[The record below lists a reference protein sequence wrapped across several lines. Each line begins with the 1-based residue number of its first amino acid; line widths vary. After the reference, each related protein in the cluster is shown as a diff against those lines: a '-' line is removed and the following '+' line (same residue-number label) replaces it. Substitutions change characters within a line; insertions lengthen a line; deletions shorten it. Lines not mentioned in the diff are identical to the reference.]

1 MKNSELWRA
10 LGRNTIISM
19 VLFGALLGLLW
30 LAEMI
35 FPSMTLLKWHDKWH
49 DPAWVVG
56 IPASIIGVAYILT
69 IRDPH
74 NYTGFYAGII
84 MSILLG
90 IQFILQG
97 GYDSAFLFFLVF
109 IPFQMM
115 SIYKWSRNKEEG
127 GASFEPKFLDTPRL
141 VMSIAMLV
149 IITAGDYV
157 LSTFA
162 LMHDGL
168 TDNMPVKIL
177 NGLLISSSFL
187 ANYWLIYRKT
197 DSWIYWFIYSVAG
210 IGLFIILGNVFS
222 IVLFTFFLVINSM
235 AGLAWI
241 KGTSKENLNWVKI
254 EPAQLMDFLLAKM
267 GGMAKSSVKQLLGQ
281 RRVKVGN
288 AIQTR
293 HDFALKKGDVVTVSS
308 GRGNSQL
315 THPKLKIVYEDDD
328 LIVVN
333 KQPGLLTVAATPG
346 SSETTAYSILRA
358 YVKKQNARAG
368 IYVVHRLDRETSGLL
383 VFARSEELQHYMR
396 EYWRELVTE
405 RTYIALAE
413 GVLKPAEGKIT
424 TWLTED
430 KRNAVVYSSPVD
442 DGGDIAITNYKT
454 LRSSADGQYSLVELH
469 LETGR
474 TNQIRVH
481 LASKGCPVVGDRK
494 YGHGNEY
501 SPIDRLCLHAKVL
514 AFIHPVTEKTV
525 RFESPVPKEFNRVLV

>member
-1 MKNSELWRA
+1 MIKRKQD
-10 LGRNTIISM
+10 T
-19 VLFGALLGLLW
+19 VL
-30 LAEMI
+30 
-35 FPSMTLLKWHDKWH
+35 K
-49 DPAWVVG
+49 
-56 IPASIIGVAYILT
+56 VA
-69 IRDPH
+69 
-74 NYTGFYAGII
+74 
-84 MSILLG
+84 
-90 IQFILQG
+90 
-97 GYDSAFLFFLVF
+97 
-109 IPFQMM
+109 
-115 SIYKWSRNKEEG
+115 EG
-127 GASFEPKFLDTPRL
+127 G
-141 VMSIAMLV
+141 
-149 IITAGDYV
+149 
-157 LSTFA
+157 
-162 LMHDGL
+162 
-168 TDNMPVKIL
+168 
-177 NGLLISSSFL
+177 
-187 ANYWLIYRKT
+187 
-197 DSWIYWFIYSVAG
+197 
-210 IGLFIILGNVFS
+210 
-222 IVLFTFFLVINSM
+222 
-235 AGLAWI
+235 
-241 KGTSKENLNWVKI
+241 
-254 EPAQLMDFLLAKM
+254 QLMDFLMAKM
-267 GGMAKSSVKQLLGQ
+267 GGMARSSVKQLLGQ

-293 HDFALKKGDVVTVSS
+293 HDFMLKAGDIVTVSS

-315 THPKLKIVYEDDD
+315 THPKLRIVYEDDD

-396 EYWRELVTE
+396 QYWREIVTE
-405 RTYIALAE
+405 RTYIALTE
-413 GVLKPAEGKIT
+413 GVLSPREGKIT

-454 LRSSADGQYSLVELH
+454 LKTTTTPPHPSPQGRESGSRHFSSLEGRSGGVTYSLVELH

-494 YGHGNEY
+494 YGHGNES

-514 AFIHPVTEKTV
+514 AFIHPVTEKTI

>member
-1 MKNSELWRA
+1 MIKRKQD
-10 LGRNTIISM
+10 T
-19 VLFGALLGLLW
+19 VL
-30 LAEMI
+30 
-35 FPSMTLLKWHDKWH
+35 K
-49 DPAWVVG
+49 
-56 IPASIIGVAYILT
+56 VA
-69 IRDPH
+69 D
-74 NYTGFYAGII
+74 
-84 MSILLG
+84 
-90 IQFILQG
+90 G
-97 GYDSAFLFFLVF
+97 G
-109 IPFQMM
+109 
-115 SIYKWSRNKEEG
+115 
-127 GASFEPKFLDTPRL
+127 
-141 VMSIAMLV
+141 
-149 IITAGDYV
+149 
-157 LSTFA
+157 
-162 LMHDGL
+162 
-168 TDNMPVKIL
+168 
-177 NGLLISSSFL
+177 
-187 ANYWLIYRKT
+187 
-197 DSWIYWFIYSVAG
+197 
-210 IGLFIILGNVFS
+210 
-222 IVLFTFFLVINSM
+222 
-235 AGLAWI
+235 
-241 KGTSKENLNWVKI
+241 
-254 EPAQLMDFLLAKM
+254 QLMDFLMAKM
-267 GGMAKSSVKQLLGQ
+267 GGMARSSVKQLLGQ

-288 AIQTR
+288 AVQTR
-293 HDFALKKGDVVTVSS
+293 HDFLLKAGDVVTVSS

-315 THPKLKIVYEDDD
+315 THPKLRIVYEDDD

-396 EYWRELVTE
+396 QYWRELVTE

-413 GVLKPAEGKIT
+413 GVLEPREGKIT

-442 DGGDIAITNYKT
+442 DGGDIAITNYQT
-454 LRSSADGQYSLVELH
+454 LRVSSQASAVSNQPYSLVELH

-494 YGHGNEY
+494 YGHGNES

>member
-1 MKNSELWRA
+1 MIKRKQD
-10 LGRNTIISM
+10 T
-19 VLFGALLGLLW
+19 VL
-30 LAEMI
+30 
-35 FPSMTLLKWHDKWH
+35 K
-49 DPAWVVG
+49 
-56 IPASIIGVAYILT
+56 VA
-69 IRDPH
+69 D
-74 NYTGFYAGII
+74 
-84 MSILLG
+84 
-90 IQFILQG
+90 G
-97 GYDSAFLFFLVF
+97 G
-109 IPFQMM
+109 
-115 SIYKWSRNKEEG
+115 
-127 GASFEPKFLDTPRL
+127 
-141 VMSIAMLV
+141 
-149 IITAGDYV
+149 
-157 LSTFA
+157 
-162 LMHDGL
+162 
-168 TDNMPVKIL
+168 
-177 NGLLISSSFL
+177 
-187 ANYWLIYRKT
+187 
-197 DSWIYWFIYSVAG
+197 
-210 IGLFIILGNVFS
+210 
-222 IVLFTFFLVINSM
+222 
-235 AGLAWI
+235 
-241 KGTSKENLNWVKI
+241 
-254 EPAQLMDFLLAKM
+254 QLMDFLMAKM
-267 GGMAKSSVKQLLGQ
+267 GGMARSSVKQLLGQ

-293 HDFALKKGDVVTVSS
+293 HDFMLKAGDIVTVSS

-315 THPKLKIVYEDDD
+315 THPKLRIVYEDDD

-396 EYWRELVTE
+396 QYWRELVTE

-413 GVLKPAEGKIT
+413 GVLEPREGKIT

-454 LRSSADGQYSLVELH
+454 LRVSGQNSEFSSQIYSLVELH

-494 YGHGNEY
+494 YGHGNES

-525 RFESPVPKEFNRVLV
+525 RFESPVPKEFNRVLQ

>member
-1 MKNSELWRA
+1 MVKRKA
-10 LGRNTIISM
+10 DTI
-19 VLFGALLGLLW
+19 
-30 LAEMI
+30 
-35 FPSMTLLKWHDKWH
+35 LK
-49 DPAWVVG
+49 
-56 IPASIIGVAYILT
+56 VA
-69 IRDPH
+69 
-74 NYTGFYAGII
+74 
-84 MSILLG
+84 
-90 IQFILQG
+90 
-97 GYDSAFLFFLVF
+97 
-109 IPFQMM
+109 
-115 SIYKWSRNKEEG
+115 
-127 GASFEPKFLDTPRL
+127 
-141 VMSIAMLV
+141 
-149 IITAGDYV
+149 
-157 LSTFA
+157 
-162 LMHDGL
+162 
-168 TDNMPVKIL
+168 
-177 NGLLISSSFL
+177 
-187 ANYWLIYRKT
+187 
-197 DSWIYWFIYSVAG
+197 
-210 IGLFIILGNVFS
+210 
-222 IVLFTFFLVINSM
+222 
-235 AGLAWI
+235 
-241 KGTSKENLNWVKI
+241 

-293 HDFALKKGDVVTVSS
+293 HDFALKAGDVVTVSS

-315 THPKLKIVYEDDD
+315 NHPKLKIVYEDDD

-346 SSETTAYSILRA
+346 SSETTAFSILRA
-358 YVKKQNARAG
+358 YVKRQNARAG

-413 GVLKPAEGKIT
+413 GVLEPREGKIT

-454 LRSSADGQYSLVELH
+454 LRVSNQPSLISNQFYSLVELH

-494 YGHGNEY
+494 YGHGNES

-525 RFESPVPKEFNRVLV
+525 RFESPVPKEFNRVLI

>member
-1 MKNSELWRA
+1 MIKRKQD
-10 LGRNTIISM
+10 T
-19 VLFGALLGLLW
+19 VLKVT
-30 LAEMI
+30 E
-35 FPSMTLLKWHDKWH
+35 S
-49 DPAWVVG
+49 
-56 IPASIIGVAYILT
+56 
-69 IRDPH
+69 
-74 NYTGFYAGII
+74 
-84 MSILLG
+84 
-90 IQFILQG
+90 
-97 GYDSAFLFFLVF
+97 
-109 IPFQMM
+109 
-115 SIYKWSRNKEEG
+115 
-127 GASFEPKFLDTPRL
+127 
-141 VMSIAMLV
+141 
-149 IITAGDYV
+149 
-157 LSTFA
+157 
-162 LMHDGL
+162 
-168 TDNMPVKIL
+168 
-177 NGLLISSSFL
+177 
-187 ANYWLIYRKT
+187 
-197 DSWIYWFIYSVAG
+197 
-210 IGLFIILGNVFS
+210 
-222 IVLFTFFLVINSM
+222 
-235 AGLAWI
+235 
-241 KGTSKENLNWVKI
+241 
-254 EPAQLMDFLLAKM
+254 AQLMDFLISKM

-288 AIQTR
+288 VIQTR
-293 HDFALKKGDVVTVSS
+293 HDFALKTGDVVTVSS

-405 RTYIALAE
+405 RTYIALVE
-413 GVLKPAEGKIT
+413 GVLEPREGKIT

-454 LRSSADGQYSLVELH
+454 LRVSSQPSAFSNQLYSLVELH

-525 RFESPVPKEFNRVLV
+525 RFESPVPKEFNRVLL

>member
-1 MKNSELWRA
+1 MIKRKA
-10 LGRNTIISM
+10 DTI
-19 VLFGALLGLLW
+19 
-30 LAEMI
+30 
-35 FPSMTLLKWHDKWH
+35 LK
-49 DPAWVVG
+49 
-56 IPASIIGVAYILT
+56 VA
-69 IRDPH
+69 
-74 NYTGFYAGII
+74 
-84 MSILLG
+84 
-90 IQFILQG
+90 
-97 GYDSAFLFFLVF
+97 
-109 IPFQMM
+109 
-115 SIYKWSRNKEEG
+115 
-127 GASFEPKFLDTPRL
+127 
-141 VMSIAMLV
+141 
-149 IITAGDYV
+149 
-157 LSTFA
+157 
-162 LMHDGL
+162 
-168 TDNMPVKIL
+168 
-177 NGLLISSSFL
+177 
-187 ANYWLIYRKT
+187 
-197 DSWIYWFIYSVAG
+197 
-210 IGLFIILGNVFS
+210 
-222 IVLFTFFLVINSM
+222 
-235 AGLAWI
+235 
-241 KGTSKENLNWVKI
+241 
-254 EPAQLMDFLLAKM
+254 EPAQLMDFLIAKM
-267 GGMAKSSVKQLLGQ
+267 GGMARSSVKQLLGQ

-288 AIQTR
+288 AVQTR
-293 HDFALKKGDVVTVSS
+293 HDFVLNPGDVVTVSS
-308 GRGNSQL
+308 GRGNTQL

-333 KQPGLLTVAATPG
+333 KQPGLLTVAAKPG

-413 GVLKPAEGKIT
+413 GVLEPREGKIT

-454 LRSSADGQYSLVELH
+454 LKITNDQSPMTNNKCYSLVELH

-525 RFESPVPKEFNRVLV
+525 RFESPVPKEFNIIK

>member
-1 MKNSELWRA
+1 MIKRKA
-10 LGRNTIISM
+10 DT
-19 VLFGALLGLLW
+19 VL
-30 LAEMI
+30 
-35 FPSMTLLKWHDKWH
+35 K
-49 DPAWVVG
+49 
-56 IPASIIGVAYILT
+56 VA
-69 IRDPH
+69 
-74 NYTGFYAGII
+74 
-84 MSILLG
+84 
-90 IQFILQG
+90 
-97 GYDSAFLFFLVF
+97 
-109 IPFQMM
+109 
-115 SIYKWSRNKEEG
+115 
-127 GASFEPKFLDTPRL
+127 
-141 VMSIAMLV
+141 
-149 IITAGDYV
+149 
-157 LSTFA
+157 
-162 LMHDGL
+162 
-168 TDNMPVKIL
+168 
-177 NGLLISSSFL
+177 
-187 ANYWLIYRKT
+187 
-197 DSWIYWFIYSVAG
+197 
-210 IGLFIILGNVFS
+210 
-222 IVLFTFFLVINSM
+222 
-235 AGLAWI
+235 
-241 KGTSKENLNWVKI
+241 

-267 GGMAKSSVKQLLGQ
+267 GGMAKASVKQLLGQ

-288 AIQTR
+288 AVQTR
-293 HDFALKKGDVVTVSS
+293 HDFVLKPGDVVTVSS

-333 KQPGLLTVAATPG
+333 KQPGLLTVAAKPG

-413 GVLKPAEGKIT
+413 GVLEPREGKIT

-454 LRSSADGQYSLVELH
+454 LKTSSVDIPGNRDSGIPKQYSLVELH

-525 RFESPVPKEFNRVLV
+525 RFESPVPKEFNIIK

>member
-1 MKNSELWRA
+1 MIKRKA
-10 LGRNTIISM
+10 DT
-19 VLFGALLGLLW
+19 VLKV
-30 LAEMI
+30 AE
-35 FPSMTLLKWHDKWH
+35 PT
-49 DPAWVVG
+49 
-56 IPASIIGVAYILT
+56 
-69 IRDPH
+69 
-74 NYTGFYAGII
+74 
-84 MSILLG
+84 
-90 IQFILQG
+90 
-97 GYDSAFLFFLVF
+97 
-109 IPFQMM
+109 
-115 SIYKWSRNKEEG
+115 
-127 GASFEPKFLDTPRL
+127 
-141 VMSIAMLV
+141 
-149 IITAGDYV
+149 
-157 LSTFA
+157 
-162 LMHDGL
+162 
-168 TDNMPVKIL
+168 
-177 NGLLISSSFL
+177 
-187 ANYWLIYRKT
+187 
-197 DSWIYWFIYSVAG
+197 
-210 IGLFIILGNVFS
+210 
-222 IVLFTFFLVINSM
+222 
-235 AGLAWI
+235 
-241 KGTSKENLNWVKI
+241 
-254 EPAQLMDFLLAKM
+254 QLMDFLIAKM

-293 HDFALKKGDVVTVSS
+293 HDFALNAGDVVTVSS

-315 THPKLKIVYEDDD
+315 NHPKLKIVYEDDD

-358 YVKKQNARAG
+358 FCFFTYARAG

-396 EYWRELVTE
+396 TYWRDIVTE

-413 GVLKPAEGKIT
+413 GTLSPREGKIT

-454 LRSSADGQYSLVELH
+454 LKVSQIPNDQSSMDNHRQSIVPRQSSNRQLVYSLVELH

-494 YGHGNEY
+494 YGHGNES

>member
-1 MKNSELWRA
+1 MIRKQD
-10 LGRNTIISM
+10 TI
-19 VLFGALLGLLW
+19 LR
-30 LAEMI
+30 
-35 FPSMTLLKWHDKWH
+35 
-49 DPAWVVG
+49 
-56 IPASIIGVAYILT
+56 VA
-69 IRDPH
+69 
-74 NYTGFYAGII
+74 
-84 MSILLG
+84 
-90 IQFILQG
+90 
-97 GYDSAFLFFLVF
+97 
-109 IPFQMM
+109 
-115 SIYKWSRNKEEG
+115 
-127 GASFEPKFLDTPRL
+127 
-141 VMSIAMLV
+141 
-149 IITAGDYV
+149 
-157 LSTFA
+157 
-162 LMHDGL
+162 
-168 TDNMPVKIL
+168 
-177 NGLLISSSFL
+177 
-187 ANYWLIYRKT
+187 
-197 DSWIYWFIYSVAG
+197 
-210 IGLFIILGNVFS
+210 
-222 IVLFTFFLVINSM
+222 
-235 AGLAWI
+235 
-241 KGTSKENLNWVKI
+241 

-267 GGMAKSSVKQLLGQ
+267 GGMAKASVKQLLGQ
-281 RRVKVGN
+281 RRVKVGS

-293 HDFALKKGDVVTVSS
+293 HDFALKAGDVVTVSS

-346 SSETTAYSILRA
+346 SSETTAFSILRA

-396 EYWRELVTE
+396 EYWRDLVTE

-413 GVLKPAEGKIT
+413 GVLEPREGKIT

-430 KRNAVVYSSPVD
+430 KRNAVVYSSPAD

-454 LRSSADGQYSLVELH
+454 LRVSGQNSEFRDQIYSLVELH

-494 YGHGNEY
+494 YGHGNES

-525 RFESPVPKEFNRVLV
+525 RFESPVPKEFNRVLL

>member
-1 MKNSELWRA
+1 MIKRKQD
-10 LGRNTIISM
+10 T
-19 VLFGALLGLLW
+19 VL
-30 LAEMI
+30 
-35 FPSMTLLKWHDKWH
+35 K
-49 DPAWVVG
+49 
-56 IPASIIGVAYILT
+56 VA
-69 IRDPH
+69 D
-74 NYTGFYAGII
+74 
-84 MSILLG
+84 
-90 IQFILQG
+90 G
-97 GYDSAFLFFLVF
+97 G
-109 IPFQMM
+109 
-115 SIYKWSRNKEEG
+115 
-127 GASFEPKFLDTPRL
+127 
-141 VMSIAMLV
+141 
-149 IITAGDYV
+149 
-157 LSTFA
+157 
-162 LMHDGL
+162 
-168 TDNMPVKIL
+168 
-177 NGLLISSSFL
+177 
-187 ANYWLIYRKT
+187 
-197 DSWIYWFIYSVAG
+197 
-210 IGLFIILGNVFS
+210 
-222 IVLFTFFLVINSM
+222 
-235 AGLAWI
+235 
-241 KGTSKENLNWVKI
+241 
-254 EPAQLMDFLLAKM
+254 QLMDFLMAKM
-267 GGMAKSSVKQLLGQ
+267 GGMARSSVKQLLGQ

-293 HDFALKKGDVVTVSS
+293 HDFLLKAGDVVTVSS

-315 THPKLKIVYEDDD
+315 THPKLRIVYEDDD

-396 EYWRELVTE
+396 QYWRELVTE

-413 GVLKPAEGKIT
+413 GVLEPREGKIT

-454 LRSSADGQYSLVELH
+454 LKTSTTPPQPSPQGRESGNKPITSHEGRSGGVVYSLVELH

-494 YGHGNEY
+494 YGHGNES

-525 RFESPVPKEFNRVLV
+525 RFESPVPKEFNRLLV

>member
-1 MKNSELWRA
+1 MIRKQ
-10 LGRNTIISM
+10 NTI
-19 VLFGALLGLLW
+19 LR
-30 LAEMI
+30 
-35 FPSMTLLKWHDKWH
+35 
-49 DPAWVVG
+49 
-56 IPASIIGVAYILT
+56 VA
-69 IRDPH
+69 
-74 NYTGFYAGII
+74 
-84 MSILLG
+84 
-90 IQFILQG
+90 
-97 GYDSAFLFFLVF
+97 
-109 IPFQMM
+109 
-115 SIYKWSRNKEEG
+115 
-127 GASFEPKFLDTPRL
+127 
-141 VMSIAMLV
+141 
-149 IITAGDYV
+149 
-157 LSTFA
+157 
-162 LMHDGL
+162 
-168 TDNMPVKIL
+168 
-177 NGLLISSSFL
+177 
-187 ANYWLIYRKT
+187 
-197 DSWIYWFIYSVAG
+197 
-210 IGLFIILGNVFS
+210 
-222 IVLFTFFLVINSM
+222 
-235 AGLAWI
+235 
-241 KGTSKENLNWVKI
+241 

-267 GGMAKSSVKQLLGQ
+267 GGMAKASVKQLLGQ
-281 RRVKVGN
+281 RRVKVGS

-293 HDFALKKGDVVTVSS
+293 HDFALKAGDVVTVSS

-346 SSETTAYSILRA
+346 SSETTAFSILRA

-396 EYWRELVTE
+396 EYWRDLVTE

-413 GVLKPAEGKIT
+413 GVLEPREGKIT

-454 LRSSADGQYSLVELH
+454 LRVSGQNSEFRDQIYSLVELH

-494 YGHGNEY
+494 YGHGNES

-525 RFESPVPKEFNRVLV
+525 RFESPVPKEFNRVLL

>member
-1 MKNSELWRA
+1 MIKRKQD
-10 LGRNTIISM
+10 T
-19 VLFGALLGLLW
+19 VLKV
-30 LAEMI
+30 AE
-35 FPSMTLLKWHDKWH
+35 
-49 DPAWVVG
+49 G
-56 IPASIIGVAYILT
+56 C
-69 IRDPH
+69 
-74 NYTGFYAGII
+74 
-84 MSILLG
+84 
-90 IQFILQG
+90 
-97 GYDSAFLFFLVF
+97 
-109 IPFQMM
+109 
-115 SIYKWSRNKEEG
+115 
-127 GASFEPKFLDTPRL
+127 
-141 VMSIAMLV
+141 
-149 IITAGDYV
+149 
-157 LSTFA
+157 
-162 LMHDGL
+162 
-168 TDNMPVKIL
+168 
-177 NGLLISSSFL
+177 
-187 ANYWLIYRKT
+187 
-197 DSWIYWFIYSVAG
+197 
-210 IGLFIILGNVFS
+210 
-222 IVLFTFFLVINSM
+222 
-235 AGLAWI
+235 
-241 KGTSKENLNWVKI
+241 
-254 EPAQLMDFLLAKM
+254 QLMDFLMAKM
-267 GGMAKSSVKQLLGQ
+267 GGMARSSVKQLLGQ

-293 HDFALKKGDVVTVSS
+293 HDFMLKAGDIVTVSS

-315 THPKLKIVYEDDD
+315 THPKLRIVYEDDD

-396 EYWRELVTE
+396 QYWRELVTE
-405 RTYIALAE
+405 RTYIALTE
-413 GVLKPAEGKIT
+413 GVLSPREGKIT

-454 LRSSADGQYSLVELH
+454 LKTTTTPPHPSPQGRESGSRHFSSLEGRSGGVTYSLVELH

-494 YGHGNEY
+494 YGHGNES

-514 AFIHPVTEKTV
+514 AFIHPVTEKTI